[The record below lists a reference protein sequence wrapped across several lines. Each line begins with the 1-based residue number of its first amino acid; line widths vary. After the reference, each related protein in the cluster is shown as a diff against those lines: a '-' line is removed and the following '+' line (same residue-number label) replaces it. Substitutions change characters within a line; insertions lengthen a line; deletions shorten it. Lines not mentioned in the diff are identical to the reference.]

1 MSYTESQGRAIFS
14 HKIQG
19 KEPFEEMSMYE
30 VQGCMGIASQVRRI
44 VYYIHGSYTCEAK
57 Q

>member
-1 MSYTESQGRAIFS
+1 MRYIERQQRAIFP
-14 HKIQG
+14 HKTQG
-19 KEPFEEMSMYE
+19 QEPFEETSMYE

-44 VYYIHGSYTCEAK
+44 VYYIHGTFTHEVK

>member
-1 MSYTESQGRAIFS
+1 MGYTESQGRAIFS
-14 HKIQG
+14 HKTQG

-44 VYYIHGSYTCEAK
+44 VYYICGSYTHEVK